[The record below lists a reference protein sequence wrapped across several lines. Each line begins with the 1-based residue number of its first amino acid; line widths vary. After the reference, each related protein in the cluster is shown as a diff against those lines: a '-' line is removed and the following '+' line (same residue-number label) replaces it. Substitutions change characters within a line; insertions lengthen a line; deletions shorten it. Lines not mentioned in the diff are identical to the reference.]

1 MLTAFPVGAIIS
13 SMKRRTFVKMAAM
26 GTALAWSGISL
37 ARPRHES
44 HWLDGIHLER
54 WKILEVGEIQRGVM
68 PVAMQATDGSRF
80 VVEIAAKS
88 ASGPRA
94 VAETSRY
101 SLYLA
106 NGGDGNT
113 STVEEHGLGVM
124 ALAAALRSREAAG
137 PELRP
142 LFG

>member
-1 MLTAFPVGAIIS
+1 MLTRFPVGAIIS
-13 SMKRRTFVKMAAM
+13 YMKRRTFVKMAAM

-37 ARPRHES
+37 ARPRPATD
-44 HWLDGIHLER
+44 WLEGIHLAR
-54 WKILEVGEIQRGVM
+54 WKILEVGEIQRGVL
-68 PVAMQATDGSRF
+68 PVAMQAHDGSRF
-80 VVEIAAKS
+80 IVEIAARS

-101 SLYLA
+101 ALYLA

-113 STVEEHGLGVM
+113 STVEEHGLGAM
-124 ALAAALRSREAAG
+124 ALAAALRSRDAAG
-137 PELRP
+137 PKLRP